1 MTIHRRKG
9 YRSYRRWELGED
21 IFVEVSHGPTL
32 IDHNLLLSDCA
43 GRLCTQ
49 GLAFVHN
56 LIMGSFTY
64 VENGGHL

>member
-1 MTIHRRKG
+1 M
-9 YRSYRRWELGED
+9 
-21 IFVEVSHGPTL
+21 EVSHGPTL

-64 VENGGHL
+64 VENGGQIGRAHV